1 MRATRQSLVAPP
13 RKKAKKEEKLIRQQ
27 MASLLEDQEPVLQG
41 PPFNQI
47 IDLTKL
53 SHENLIKKAKEVI
66 TPWNPEGHPP
76 TSVSSPTMQS
86 LIDGLEVTR
95 ESYSAIANPMRAQ
108 SPPSESSYNGSILSE
123 DKDSIEKQ
131 LSPIMFSP
139 KATAAKAVKKNKGT
153 QGPIRLVRVNA
164 RQSTKKSTR
173 RRNDAGQVEG
183 ISIVRSQASQDNRTF
198 RRLRHWDKT
207 DCLFGSWL
215 TQANFDNQSGQA
227 DR

>member
-1 MRATRQSLVAPP
+1 MSKLYGPDEGYKTVVSRTAQ
-13 RKKAKKEEKLIRQQ
+13 KKAKKDEKIIRQQ

-108 SPPSESSYNGSILSE
+108 SPPSESSYNSSILSE
-123 DKDSIEKQ
+123 DKDSVDKQ
-131 LSPIMFSP
+131 
-139 KATAAKAVKKNKGT
+139 
-153 QGPIRLVRVNA
+153 QR
-164 RQSTKKSTR
+164 
-173 RRNDAGQVEG
+173 
-183 ISIVRSQASQDNRTF
+183 
-198 RRLRHWDKT
+198 
-207 DCLFGSWL
+207 
-215 TQANFDNQSGQA
+215 
-227 DR
+227 